1 MANKTLNTRIK
12 LKYDLYS
19 NWSTN
24 NPVLLAGEVALAYIP
39 TDSSLSVGNT
49 SVNGTTPPQVLIKV
63 GDGTNHYNDLK
74 YTSALAADVLTACK
88 SEAALT
94 TFVNGVI
101 ADAGIAS
108 SDAMESLADRVNTV
122 ENDITT
128 LNGDSSTTGSVAKQI
143 ADAIAA
149 LNLASTYAAKSHT
162 HLAADVTDL
171 DETIQAYDYATK
183 TEAEGYANAKDD
195 AIAEAK
201 KAGTDASAALNAYK
215 TEMTTALAG
224 KQDVIPED
232 TYDAYGA
239 ATAAENNA
247 KSYVDQKFTDANLD
261 QYTTENEVKSIV
273 DGVIAAAADDETY
286 NSLTKLVDYID
297 AHGGEA
303 AEMATAIEALE
314 GKITTIEGKPAH
326 NITSSQISN
335 WDNEVGAKELA
346 ETKTTTAAVKTQIEA
361 YGYAT
366 TTYADQAE
374 QDAKDYADTQIEAL
388 ALGTMSK
395 ETATDY
401 VKKSEAQ
408 GYTDI
413 LTKTEAQTT
422 YQAKGSYAAAE
433 HTHQIA
439 DVTGLQTA
447 LDAKANDADLKP
459 VAKSGLIDD
468 LSIGEGTV
476 LIFNC
481 GTSAV

>member
-1 MANKTLNTRIK
+1 MANKILNTRIK

-24 NPVLLAGEVALAYIP
+24 NPVLLAGEVALAYVP
-39 TDSSLSVGNT
+39 TDSSLSVGNA
-49 SVNGTTPPQVLIKV
+49 SVSGTTPPQVLVKV

-74 YTSALAADVLTACK
+74 YVSALAADVLAACK

-101 ADAGIAS
+101 ADAGLAS
-108 SDAMESLADRVNTV
+108 SESMDGLTSRVADV
-122 ENDITT
+122 EKDINT
-128 LNGDSSTTGSVAKQI
+128 LNGDASTAGSVAKQI
-143 ADAIAA
+143 ADAIAD

-162 HLAADVTDL
+162 HLAADVTDI
-171 DETIQAYDYATK
+171 DATIQAYGYATK

-201 KAGTDASAALNAYK
+201 KAGTDASTALNTYK
-215 TEMTTALAG
+215 TEMTAALAG
-224 KQDVIPED
+224 KQDVIPKN

-239 ATAAENNA
+239 ATTAEDNA

-261 QYTTENEVKSIV
+261 QYTTESEVKSIV

-314 GKITTIEGKPAH
+314 GKVATIEGKPAYD
-326 NITSSQISN
+326 ITSTQISA
-335 WDNEVGAKELA
+335 WDNEVGAKALA
-346 ETKTTTAAVKTQIEA
+346 GTKTTAAEVKEQIEA

-366 TTYADQAE
+366 TSYADQAK
-374 QDAKDYADTQIEAL
+374 QDAKDYTDTQIETL

-413 LTKTEAQTT
+413 LTKTEAQTA

-439 DVTGLQTA
+439 DVTGLQDA
-447 LDAKANDADLKP
+447 LNAKANDAALKP

-476 LIFNC
+476 LIFDC

>member
-24 NPVLLAGEVALAYIP
+24 NPVLLAGEVALAYVP
-39 TDSSLSVGNT
+39 TDSSLSVGNA
-49 SVNGTTPPQVLIKV
+49 SVSGATPPQVLVKV

-74 YTSALAADVLTACK
+74 YVSALAADVLAACK
-88 SEAALT
+88 SETALT
-94 TFVNGVI
+94 TFVNKVI
-101 ADAGIAS
+101 ADAGLAS
-108 SDAMESLADRVNTV
+108 SEAMGNLTSRVTDV
-122 ENDITT
+122 EKDINT
-128 LNGDSSTTGSVAKQI
+128 LNGNASTAGSVAKQI
-143 ADAIAA
+143 SDAIAA

-183 TEAEGYANAKDD
+183 TEAKGYANAKDD
-195 AIAEAK
+195 AIADAK
-201 KAGTDASAALNAYK
+201 KAGTDASAALNTYK
-215 TEMTTALAG
+215 VEMKTSLAG
-224 KQDVIPED
+224 KQDVIPEN

-239 ATAAENNA
+239 ATTAEGNA
-247 KSYVDQKFTDANLD
+247 KSYVDQKFTDANLN
-261 QYTTENEVKSIV
+261 QYTTESEVKSIV

-297 AHGGEA
+297 VHGGEA
-303 AEMATAIEALE
+303 AEMATAIDTLE
-314 GKITTIEGKPAH
+314 GKVATIEEKPAN
-326 NITSSQISN
+326 NITLGQISN

-346 ETKTTTAAVKTQIEA
+346 RTKTTTAEVKTQIEA

-366 TTYADQAE
+366 TNYADQAE
-374 QDAKDYADTQIEAL
+374 QDAKDYTDTQIEAL

-413 LTKTEAQTT
+413 LTKTEAQTA

-433 HTHQIA
+433 HTHTIE
-439 DVTGLQTA
+439 DITDLQSA
-447 LDAKANDADLKP
+447 LNAKANDAALKP

-476 LIFNC
+476 LIFDC